1 MEVVKYR
8 DTRFYEDHGCQNVTD
23 SSIEAILEDV
33 LLTDPW
39 ENLHFETCF
48 MVNNLVFRWPK
59 PLFFMVLEA
68 HGIHEGLMFLKN
80 EGLYFYSPYTW
91 ILCGLQNKQH

>member
-39 ENLHFETCF
+39 GKPTFKETF
-48 MVNNLVFRWPK
+48 LMVNNLVFRWPK

-80 EGLYFYSPYTW
+80 EGLYLPYTW